1 MTIYRIFY
9 FSYFLHYIWIKRGFM
24 NTKKFSYL
32 SATEIFLLSPD
43 KKEVLLLKRSPTK
56 KVVPNYYAGV
66 GGKMDSDSIESP
78 YDTAYREIE
87 EETGYTKADI
97 GDLHLSG
104 VYTVFDKFGKWNI
117 FEFRGQVKKKL
128 FDKFHEMEEG
138 VLEWVPID
146 SVEEYK
152 LIPDL
157 KNGLLTDLLTIDKIL
172 WVTVEYDE
180 NEKLLSLKKKK

>member
-1 MTIYRIFY
+1 MDI
-9 FSYFLHYIWIKRGFM
+9 
-24 NTKKFSYL
+24 KKFSYL
-32 SATEIFLLSPD
+32 SAVEIFLLSPD
-43 KKEVLLLKRSPTK
+43 TKEVLLLKRSPNK

-66 GGKMDSDSIESP
+66 GGKMDSDFIESP

-87 EETGYTKADI
+87 EETGYTKADV

-104 VYTVFDKFGKWNI
+104 VYTIVDKFGKWNI

-128 FDKFHEMEEG
+128 FDKFYEMDEG
-138 VLEWVPID
+138 TLEWVPID
-146 SVEEYK
+146 SVEKYK

-157 KNGLLTDLLTIDKIL
+157 KNGLLTDLLATDKTL

-180 NEKLLSLKKKK
+180 NETLLSLVKKQ